1 MLTTKRR
8 GASSHGCFRERES
21 RVFSLSLP
29 NGKATFSNAFQEPLL
44 VVAGGRKPAASW
56 LAEIFR
62 SFTTRWCADSGL
74 VYCLEAGILP
84 DRLVGDGDST
94 PPDEWRRAVE
104 AGVSVTKHPVD
115 KDLTDLQL
123 ALFTAGKELPGKPV
137 LVTGCWGGRFD
148 HLWANIFS
156 ALWAAEQ
163 DIRILVFADEKE
175 CLFLL
180 EGEEALE
187 ICVSGRENVVVSLL
201 PLTPECAGVDLQNV
215 RWELKDSLLLQ
226 KHPYTV
232 SNRTEGNKNISV
244 RLQKGILGVYCG
256 WL

>member
-1 MLTTKRR
+1 MFTI
-8 GASSHGCFRERES
+8 
-21 RVFSLSLP
+21 SLP
-29 NGKATFSNAFQEPLL
+29 SVKATFLNAFQEPLL
-44 VVAGGRKPAASW
+44 VVAGGRRPDASW
-56 LAEIFR
+56 LTEVFR
-62 SFTTRWCADSGL
+62 SFSMRWCADSGL

-94 PPDEWRRAVE
+94 PPEEWRRAVE

-156 ALWAAEQ
+156 TLWAREQ
-163 DIRILVFADEKE
+163 DVRILVFADEKE

-180 EGEEALE
+180 EGEESLD
-187 ICVSGRENVVVSLL
+187 IYVYGHENAVISLL
-201 PLTPECAGVDLQNV
+201 PLTPECAGVDLLNV

-232 SNRTEGNKNISV
+232 SNKTEGKGNISV

>member
-1 MLTTKRR
+1 MFTL
-8 GASSHGCFRERES
+8 F
-21 RVFSLSLP
+21 LP
-29 NGKATFSNAFQEPLL
+29 NGEATFSTAFQEPLL
-44 VVAGGRKPAASW
+44 VVAGGRRPAASW
-56 LAEIFR
+56 LEQVFR
-62 SFTTRWCADSGL
+62 SFSARWCADSGL
-74 VYCLEAGILP
+74 VYCLEAGVLP

-94 PPDEWRRAVE
+94 PSEVWNRAVD
-104 AGVSVTKHPVD
+104 AGVSVSKHPVE

-123 ALFTAGKELPGKPV
+123 ALFTAGKELPGRPV

-156 ALWAAEQ
+156 ALWAREQ
-163 DIRILVFADEKE
+163 DVRILAFADEKE

-180 EGEEALE
+180 EGHESLDL
-187 ICVSGRENVVVSLL
+187 CVSERTNGVVSLL
-201 PLTPECAGVDLQNV
+201 PLTSECAGVDLENV

-232 SNRTEGNKNISV
+232 SNRTEGKGNISV